1 MARMDYDPFGVDI
14 LLQYMIGSSN
24 FAFNNS
30 NLVTT
35 SIKWYKICHFN
46 RVDSIWSRLGILSED
61 CKQLSPD
68 CLMALS
74 ERDRDKAKQLLS
86 MGFVMSHPLWRNEVE
101 RMLKDNNKA
110 EIQALSTVKFDFLE
124 EVYVPTKIVRGL
136 HLEAQYDEVLMEG

>member
-35 SIKWYKICHFN
+35 SIKW
-46 RVDSIWSRLGILSED
+46 LGILSED